1 MNLIKK
7 GIIEGLIKFDDE
19 QKFITYIHQNKKR
32 NYTNPEE
39 QVQAETYLKLVLI
52 YGYDPHKILQFVSVT
67 MGSTTK
73 EADIIVYNDDQCQAP
88 YIVVECKKQEVSELE
103 FKQAID
109 QGFSYAVAEGAKYVW
124 VTSGM
129 KDEYFEVPTERPK
142 ARISIPDIPQFGVT
156 KLAKF
161 KYAKDGGEVNGQKLF
176 ELEIVTEDDL
186 TRRFKQA
193 HDALWG
199 GGELNPS
206 MAFDELDK
214 LIFCKIW
221 DEKKPRK
228 KGEAYDFQ
236 IFKETEEEKTNQEL
250 MKRVNSLY
258 HEGRKKDP
266 EVFKDD
272 IRLSPEKLRTVV
284 GYLEKINLGATDLD
298 SKGRAFETFMGSFFR
313 GEFGQFFTPRNIV
326 KFIIDVLP
334 ITNNSLVL
342 DTSCGSGGFLLH
354 VLDKIRRQ
362 ADDFYDND
370 PVKHYRYWHDFAEK
384 NLFGIEINEQ
394 IARTAKMNMIIHD
407 DGHTN
412 VIAADGLLP
421 SNEII
426 KKTNNQGF
434 ANNRFDFI
442 TTNPPF
448 GSTVK
453 QAEQAYLKNYDLAM
467 KEVDWL
473 NSKSKSTERE
483 NQNTEVL
490 FVEKCYEYLRE
501 GGYLAIV
508 IPDGILTNSSL
519 QYVRDW
525 IEEKF
530 RIVAVVSL
538 PQTAFQSTGAG
549 VKSSVLFLKKYD
561 LATTENIQ
569 ARKLGLQDEI
579 KIKHNYEDLLT
590 ELDKEKKEQIKKLS
604 GFDKGSNLE
613 GKTLQDSEDFKEWKK
628 EVNNEYRERI
638 DEIKENLVE
647 EYITEKQRLFND
659 YEIFMAIAEDIGY
672 DATGKA
678 TNNNELDLIGEELT
692 RFIDSI
698 ESGEDSFFLSDNVD
712 KNKIFLV
719 NKNNLYVRFD
729 SKYYALINENILA
742 NKTKFIVKKL
752 GDITHLSR
760 GRFSHRPRNDPKF
773 YHGQYPFI
781 QTGDIVNASESYGDI
796 KYTQTLN
803 EKGIQV
809 SKLFEPEIILITIA
823 ANIGDT
829 SILTYPACFPD
840 SIVAIK
846 LKTDEID
853 IKYLNY
859 YFKYV
864 KNYLFSLA
872 PQSAQKNINLQQLSP
887 TPIVIPPPEIQ
898 NKIVAI
904 MDNAYNTKKQK
915 EAEAQRLLDS
925 IDDYLLG
932 ELGIELPQPEENTV
946 NNRIFYRKLSD
957 ISGGRFDAFYCQNY
971 FYKNRIC
978 IEKAQYQIKFLKE
991 IIDTKLIKGRLP
1003 KDIEKDGNCQVIQI
1017 NSINSDGY
1025 IDLDDLLTSKNIFN
1039 DNQKLK
1045 KQDIIIV
1052 VTGATIGKIAIFENN
1067 GLFYLGGDL
1076 VKFQVDKN
1084 INPFYVY
1091 NFLRCQNS
1099 QIEIRKNI
1107 TGATNGH
1114 LAPKDIENM
1123 IIPIPP
1129 LEKQNEIA
1137 EHITKIREKAKQLQ
1151 EEAKKELEKAK
1162 IEVEKMILGD

>member
-1 MNLIKK
+1 
-7 GIIEGLIKFDDE
+7 
-19 QKFITYIHQNKKR
+19 
-32 NYTNPEE
+32 
-39 QVQAETYLKLVLI
+39 
-52 YGYDPHKILQFVSVT
+52 
-67 MGSTTK
+67 
-73 EADIIVYNDDQCQAP
+73 
-88 YIVVECKKQEVSELE
+88 
-103 FKQAID
+103 
-109 QGFSYAVAEGAKYVW
+109 
-124 VTSGM
+124 
-129 KDEYFEVPTERPK
+129 
-142 ARISIPDIPQFGVT
+142 
-156 KLAKF
+156 
-161 KYAKDGGEVNGQKLF
+161 
-176 ELEIVTEDDL
+176 
-186 TRRFKQA
+186 
-193 HDALWG
+193 
-199 GGELNPS
+199 
-206 MAFDELDK
+206 
-214 LIFCKIW
+214 
-221 DEKKPRK
+221 
-228 KGEAYDFQ
+228 
-236 IFKETEEEKTNQEL
+236 

-258 HEGRKKDP
+258 DEGRKKDP

-326 KFIIDVLP
+326 KFIVDVLP

-434 ANNRFDFI
+434 ANNHFDFI

-453 QAEQAYLKNYDLAM
+453 QTEQAYLKNYGLAM

-473 NSKSKSTERE
+473 NSKSKYTERE

-490 FVEKCYEYLRE
+490 FIEKCYEYLRE

-579 KIKHNYEDLLT
+579 KIKHNYEHLLT
-590 ELDKEKKEQIKKLS
+590 ELDKEKKEQIKKLI

-613 GKTLQDSEDFKEWKK
+613 GKVLQDSEDFKEWKK

-692 RFIDSI
+692 HFINSI
-698 ESGEDSFFLSDNVD
+698 ERGEDSFFLGDDLDS
-712 KNKIFLV
+712 NKIFLI
-719 NKNNLYVRFD
+719 KISELEDRLDCF
-729 SKYYALINENILA
+729 YYSNY
-742 NKTKFIVKKL
+742 F
-752 GDITHLSR
+752 
-760 GRFSHRPRNDPKF
+760 
-773 YHGQYPFI
+773 
-781 QTGDIVNASESYGDI
+781 
-796 KYTQTLN
+796 
-803 EKGIQV
+803 
-809 SKLFEPEIILITIA
+809 
-823 ANIGDT
+823 
-829 SILTYPACFPD
+829 
-840 SIVAIK
+840 
-846 LKTDEID
+846 DEI
-853 IKYLNY
+853 
-859 YFKYV
+859 
-864 KNYLFSLA
+864 
-872 PQSAQKNINLQQLSP
+872 
-887 TPIVIPPPEIQ
+887 
-898 NKIVAI
+898 KI
-904 MDNAYNTKKQK
+904 
-915 EAEAQRLLDS
+915 
-925 IDDYLLG
+925 
-932 ELGIELPQPEENTV
+932 
-946 NNRIFYRKLSD
+946 
-957 ISGGRFDAFYCQNY
+957 
-971 FYKNRIC
+971 
-978 IEKAQYQIKFLKE
+978 
-991 IIDTKLIKGRLP
+991 
-1003 KDIEKDGNCQVIQI
+1003 
-1017 NSINSDGY
+1017 
-1025 IDLDDLLTSKNIFN
+1025 
-1039 DNQKLK
+1039 
-1045 KQDIIIV
+1045 
-1052 VTGATIGKIAIFENN
+1052 
-1067 GLFYLGGDL
+1067 
-1076 VKFQVDKN
+1076 
-1084 INPFYVY
+1084 
-1091 NFLRCQNS
+1091 
-1099 QIEIRKNI
+1099 
-1107 TGATNGH
+1107 
-1114 LAPKDIENM
+1114 
-1123 IIPIPP
+1123 
-1129 LEKQNEIA
+1129 
-1137 EHITKIREKAKQLQ
+1137 
-1151 EEAKKELEKAK
+1151 
-1162 IEVEKMILGD
+1162 

>member
-228 KGEAYDFQ
+228 KGDAYDFQ
-236 IFKETEEEKTNQEL
+236 IFRETEEEKTNQEL

-258 HEGRKKDP
+258 DEGRKKDP

-421 SNEII
+421 SEEII

-473 NSKSKSTERE
+473 NSKSKFTERE

-579 KIKHNYEDLLT
+579 KSKHNYEHLLT

-692 RFIDSI
+692 SFIDSI
-698 ESGEDSFFLSDNVD
+698 ERGKDSFFLSDNVD
-712 KNKIFLV
+712 KNKIFLI
-719 NKNNLYVRFD
+719 KFSELERRID
-729 SKYYALINENILA
+729 CSYYLPIILE
-742 NKTKFIVKKL
+742 KIKKISLLPHSKL
-752 GDITHLSR
+752 GDNLIS
-760 GRFSHRPRNDPKF
+760 
-773 YHGQYPFI
+773 I
-781 QTGDIVNASESYGDI
+781 QTGFNNTQNNNLGNIFIRTQNIRQINLDLSSTTYTDDTIIRLSKKGDLLFTRIGVGVGDVAFNNFGEFAISDNVILVRIKNNAFAKYCAIFLSTSIGSTFIEREKRDTARAIISYENI
-796 KYTQTLN
+796 K
-803 EKGIQV
+803 K
-809 SKLFEPEIILITIA
+809 ILIPI
-823 ANIGDT
+823 
-829 SILTYPACFPD
+829 P
-840 SIVAIK
+840 
-846 LKTDEID
+846 
-853 IKYLNY
+853 
-859 YFKYV
+859 
-864 KNYLFSLA
+864 SL
-872 PQSAQKNINLQQLSP
+872 
-887 TPIVIPPPEIQ
+887 EIQ
-898 NKIVAI
+898 NQIVEI

-915 EAEAQRLLDS
+915 EAEAQKLLNS

-946 NNRIFYRKLSD
+946 TNRIFYRKLSD
-957 ISGGRFDAFYCQNY
+957 ISGSRFDPYPYQKKFQYLENALETTSITVKKLKDIILFLDYGLMPTQDYAFSEEEGLPMIRVTNIKKDGSIDMSDTKY
-971 FYKNRIC
+971 
-978 IEKAQYQIKFLKE
+978 IKFDTPRLYQKLVKTNDILMVQCGNTTGKCGYVTKE
-991 IIDTKLIKGRLP
+991 YEGYTFGSFSFVIRVNSSIV
-1003 KDIEKDGNCQVIQI
+1003 NQVYLFNILSSFIVQEQLNKSLTI
-1017 NSINSDGY
+1017 TSVRPN
-1025 IDLDDLLTSKNIFN
+1025 TSKPDVLNF
-1039 DNQKLK
+1039 
-1045 KQDIIIV
+1045 
-1052 VTGATIGKIAIFENN
+1052 KIP
-1067 GLFYLGGDL
+1067 L
-1076 VKFQVDKN
+1076 
-1084 INPFYVY
+1084 
-1091 NFLRCQNS
+1091 
-1099 QIEIRKNI
+1099 
-1107 TGATNGH
+1107 
-1114 LAPKDIENM
+1114 
-1123 IIPIPP
+1123 PP

-1151 EEAKKELEKAK
+1151 EEAKRELEEAK